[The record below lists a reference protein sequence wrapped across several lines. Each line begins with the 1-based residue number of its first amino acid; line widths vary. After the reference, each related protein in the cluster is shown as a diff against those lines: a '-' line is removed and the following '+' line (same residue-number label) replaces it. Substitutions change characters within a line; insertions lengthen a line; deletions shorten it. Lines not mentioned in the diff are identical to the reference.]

1 MNHSS
6 DSDRRLPVVAGQPR
20 AREERRR
27 RPRPAERGVHAAYGA
42 QVLGQDGI
50 RRGLKGGAPA
60 IDQAH
65 SAYQGAQWCGSAERR
80 RPSGGLTRAF
90 A

>member
-6 DSDRRLPVVAGQPR
+6 NLPVVVSQPR
-20 AREERRR
+20 AQQERRR
-27 RPRPAERGVHAAYGA
+27 RPRPTERRAHAGYGA
-42 QVLGQDGI
+42 QVLGQDGV
-50 RRGLKGGAPA
+50 RRGLKGGRPV

-65 SAYQGAQWCGSAERR
+65 SAYQGAQWSGSAERR
-80 RPSGGLTRAF
+80 RPQGGQMLAF

>member
-6 DSDRRLPVVAGQPR
+6 NLPVVVSQPR

-27 RPRPAERGVHAAYGA
+27 RPRVQERRAHASYSAH
-42 QVLGQDGI
+42 VLGQDGI
-50 RRGLKGGAPA
+50 KRGLKGGRPV

-65 SAYQGAQWCGSAERR
+65 SSYQGAQWCGFAERR
-80 RPSGGLTRAF
+80 RPIGGLTGAF